1 MFKYITRIHYFMLI
15 QKHITSSTLLNHFK
29 TQKKLKQEYIL
40 FVNKREK

>member
-29 TQKKLKQEYIL
+29 TQKKIETRIYT
-40 FVNKREK
+40 FR